1 MIKDKDRTPVAQD
14 IIAMCTKCK
23 MELNHVVISH
33 NLEGLVEK
41 VKCHTCGSEH
51 RYRSAKKAS
60 GSKNRAKRTTA
71 KKSEPGKDFQ
81 MLCER
86 LALKVPLPY
95 NMSQS
100 YNNDDVIAHSIF
112 GKGIVINT
120 YSQKMEVIFADGSRI
135 LAMDRK

>member
-1 MIKDKDRTPVAQD
+1 MIKDKDRTPVAHD
-14 IIAMCTKCK
+14 IIAMCTKCR

-51 RYRSAKKAS
+51 RYRRSKKTS
-60 GSKNRAKRTTA
+60 GSKEGAKRTAA
-71 KKSEPGKDFQ
+71 KKSEPGKNFL

-86 LALKVPLPY
+86 LADRVPSPY
-95 NMSQS
+95 NMSRS
-100 YNNDDVIAHSIF
+100 YKNDDVIEHNIF

-120 YSQKMEVIFADGSRI
+120 YSQKIEVIFADGSRI

>member
-1 MIKDKDRTPVAQD
+1 MLKDKDRTPVAQD

-33 NLEGLVEK
+33 NIGGVVDR

-51 RYRSAKKAS
+51 KYRPGKKTSATKSGAKKVAI
-60 GSKNRAKRTTA
+60 
-71 KKSEPGKDFQ
+71 KKTDPGKDFQ
-81 MLCER
+81 MLSER
-86 LALKVPLPY
+86 LADKAPSPY
-95 NMSQS
+95 KMSEL
-100 YNNDDVIAHSIF
+100 YNNDDVIEHSIF

-120 YSQKMEVIFADGSRI
+120 YSQKMEVVFADGSRI